1 MSPTR
6 RRLVL
11 GGATA
16 TVVALAG
23 CSGDG
28 DDTETDDGGGDENGN
43 ESTGSNGNG
52 GDDATENESEGPS
65 GNESDD
71 ATENESEGSNG
82 NESDEETDG
91 ENGEQQATEG
101 RLDDIEQRL
110 LDAFEDIEE
119 VDSGSSG
126 VEEFDVTAVDTEL
139 SAVETDIDAVRDKV
153 GPDSRQRFDA
163 IEEFAAFGDSYRD
176 VLAALNDVFG
186 PFNRADTFIGNEQWE
201 RARDPLRQS
210 RDAVPAAQ
218 DALAN
223 SQTTFEA
230 LSVDRLREATQTEL
244 EDVEEGLSTL
254 RSLLDAL
261 DGILEALVLISEGIV
276 PYEDGLDAFEQDRYG
291 DAIGPLETAE
301 TKFEEATTVLETGAD
316 ANEGTEYQREFETLA
331 CQWSALTDA
340 TGHFLDAARAFE
352 EGDDE
357 RARAA
362 VDDADAALQES
373 ENCESGGE
381 LLSLAPDAAMPAPG
395 VRLPDRLLV

>member
-11 GGATA
+11 GGAMA

-28 DDTETDDGGGDENGN
+28 DDADTDDGE
-43 ESTGSNGNG
+43 G
-52 GDDATENESEGPS
+52 GDDNGTEGEDNGTEGKDN
-65 GNESDD
+65 GTESD
-71 ATENESEGSNG
+71 G
-82 NESDEETDG
+82 ETG
-91 ENGEQQATEG
+91 EENGETRPVEG
-101 RLDDIEQRL
+101 RLDDIEERL
-110 LDAFEDIEE
+110 LDTFEDVEE
-119 VDSGSSG
+119 VNSGTSG

-139 SAVETDIDAVRDKV
+139 SAVQTDIDAVRDEV
-153 GPDSRQRFDA
+153 GSDSRQRFDA
-163 IEEFAAFGDSYRD
+163 IEEFATFANSVRD
-176 VLAALNDVFG
+176 VLAAMNDVFG
-186 PFNRADTFIGNEQWE
+186 PFNRADTLIENEQWE
-201 RARDPLRQS
+201 QARDPLRES

-218 DALAN
+218 DALVD
-223 SQTTFEA
+223 SQTAFEDT
-230 LSVDRLREATQTEL
+230 SVDQLREPTQTEL

-276 PYEDGLDAFEQDRYG
+276 PYEDGLDAFEQERYG

-301 TKFEEATTVLETGAD
+301 TKFEEATTVLETGVD
-316 ANEGTEYQREFETLA
+316 ATEDTEFQQDFETLA

-340 TGHFLDAARAFE
+340 TGHFLDATRAFD

-362 VDDADAALQES
+362 VEDADAALQES
-373 ENCESGGE
+373 ENCESGGQ
-381 LLSLAPDAAMPAPG
+381 LLSLAPDAAVSVPG
-395 VRLPDRLLV
+395 VGRADRVIV

>member
-28 DDTETDDGGGDENGN
+28 DDTETDDGGGGDENGN
-43 ESTGSNGNG
+43 ESAGSNGNESDENG
-52 GDDATENESEGPS
+52 NESEGPS
-65 GNESDD
+65 GNESD
-71 ATENESEGSNG
+71 
-82 NESDEETDG
+82 EETDD
-91 ENGEQQATEG
+91 ENGEQQTTEG
-101 RLDDIEQRL
+101 RLDDIEERL

-119 VDSGSSG
+119 VDSGSSE

-139 SAVETDIDAVRDKV
+139 SAVETDIDAVRDEV

-186 PFNRADTFIGNEQWE
+186 PFNRADTFIENEQWE
-201 RARDPLRQS
+201 RARAPLRQS
-210 RDAVPAAQ
+210 RDAVPVAQ

-223 SQTTFEA
+223 SQTTFED

-316 ANEGTEYQREFETLA
+316 ANEGTEFQQDFETLA

-395 VRLPDRLLV
+395 VRLPDRVLV